1 MLNEV
6 TRDLAI
12 HEVIGTQIPMRN
24 DTIDTNTA
32 IYHIQGARKNEMI
45 EQALQGFDIDWE
57 NSSAYGDSIS
67 DITVLELV
75 GNPVAVRPESRL
87 QVIAED
93 RKWEILW

>member
-12 HEVIGTQIPMRN
+12 HEVIGTKIPMKN
-24 DTIDTNTA
+24 GSLDTDNA
-32 IYHIQGARKNEMI
+32 IYHIQGERKNEMI
-45 EQALQGFDIDWE
+45 DQALQGYDIDWK

-87 QVIAED
+87 QAIAEE